1 MKPFRFRLATLLRLR
16 EAARDDRRARLA
28 EALQALDLLDAQ
40 RAEIDAQLA
49 EARAEHQQA
58 AAPGAID
65 IDRLVAGHRHE
76 VLLAAH
82 RAQLDEQ
89 AKKVSEEADR
99 RRESLVAADREV
111 RVLEKLRESQE
122 LRHRHEAES
131 VLNKQ
136 LDEIAGRIG
145 QNHEQSEGV
154 VAWAD

>member
-40 RAEIDAQLA
+40 RADVDAQLA
-49 EARAEHQQA
+49 AARAEHQQA

-65 IDRLVAGHRHE
+65 IDRLVAGHRHQ

-89 AKKVSEEADR
+89 ARKVTEEADR

-111 RVLEKLRESQE
+111 RVLEKLRESQA
-122 LRHRHEAES
+122 LRHRQEAET

-136 LDEIAGRIG
+136 LDEIASRIG
-145 QNHEQSEGV
+145 QNHQQSEGAM
-154 VAWAD
+154 AWAD